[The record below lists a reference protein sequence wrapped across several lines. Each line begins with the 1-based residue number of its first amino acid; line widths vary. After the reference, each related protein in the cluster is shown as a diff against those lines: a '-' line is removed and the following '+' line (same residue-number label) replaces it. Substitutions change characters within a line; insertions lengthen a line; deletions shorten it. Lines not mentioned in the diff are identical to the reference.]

1 MTKRRALQRPNA
13 GRATEKASRMSH
25 EAHFIEEVW
34 REVNVILQDLA
45 DEATASGIV
54 DSAYRRVDR
63 GPVQTQA
70 ESKGQL
76 VALIEVTRDLCV
88 AHLLRLARHDLSTGQ
103 PESRAVCLLLRFFEP
118 QVRAAVRR
126 QIRCAHDFEP
136 VVNDVL
142 LRIWRGLRTFEGCR
156 GQLHGYVRSACQSA
170 CTDHGRR
177 MPDRELPADPHCRPE
192 PCQDDN
198 HQHTIVEFKLFLR
211 HSLHLLPPKEQL
223 AVVLFLRFD
232 GNWAAAQEESG
243 IPRQTL
249 AGWFKAAL
257 RRLRELWG
265 LDD

>member
-1 MTKRRALQRPNA
+1 
-13 GRATEKASRMSH
+13 MSH

-54 DSAYRRVDR
+54 DSAYRAVD
-63 GPVQTQA
+63 PWSVQMQA
-70 ESKGQL
+70 ERNSQL
-76 VALIEVTRDLCV
+76 VALIEVARDLCV

-103 PESRAVCLLLRFFEP
+103 SESRAVCLLLRFFEP

-126 QIRCAHDFEP
+126 RIRCAQDYEP
-136 VVNDVL
+136 VVNDAL
-142 LRIWRGLRTFEGCR
+142 LRIWRGLRKFEGCR

-177 MPDRELPADPHCRPE
+177 VPDREPPADPHCRPE

-198 HQHTIVEFKLFLR
+198 PQHTIVEFKLFLR
-211 HSLHLLPPKEQL
+211 QSLPLLPVKERL

-232 GNWAAAQEESG
+232 GDWAAAQEESG

-257 RRLRELWG
+257 RHLRGLWG